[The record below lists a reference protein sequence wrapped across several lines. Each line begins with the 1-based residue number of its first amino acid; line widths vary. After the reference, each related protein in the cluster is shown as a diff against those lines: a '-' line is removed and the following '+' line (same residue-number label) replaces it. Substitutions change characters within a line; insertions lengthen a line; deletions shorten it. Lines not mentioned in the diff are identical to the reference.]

1 MNRLLAL
8 LAAALIAGCTSSSDV
23 ATQIVASDEPPGF
36 LVVATNPRFADS
48 ARPTEIKRGVAEDG
62 QSLKVTLLLANA
74 TNDAQRLNTRVEW
87 LDKDGAPIQGA
98 LPVARAATVPAL
110 GYTSVT
116 AVATHPKAAGFRIW
130 LTEPFAGATR

>member
-8 LAAALIAGCTSSSDV
+8 VAAALCAGCASSSDV
-23 ATQIVASDEPPGF
+23 ATQLVSSDEQPGFLIVASNRR
-36 LVVATNPRFADS
+36 LADS
-48 ARPTEIKRGVAEDG
+48 ARPTELRRGVAEDG
-62 QSLKVTLLLANA
+62 QSLKVTLLLANTTA
-74 TNDAQRLNTRVEW
+74 DAQRLNYRVEW

-110 GYTSVT
+110 GYASLT

-130 LTEPFAGATR
+130 LTEPLAGATR

>member
-8 LAAALIAGCTSSSDV
+8 LAAALCAACTSTSDV
-23 ATQIVASDEPPGF
+23 ATQIVASDEAPGF
-36 LVVATNPRFADS
+36 LVVATNRIFADS
-48 ARPTEIKRGVAEDG
+48 ARPTELKRGVAEDG
-62 QSLKVTLLLANA
+62 QSLKITLLLANA
-74 TNDAQRLNTRVEW
+74 TPDAQRLNYRVEW

-110 GYTSVT
+110 GYASLT
-116 AVATHPKAAGFRIW
+116 AVATHPKAASFRIT

>member
-8 LAAALIAGCTSSSDV
+8 LAAALVAGCVSSADV

-36 LVVATNPRFADS
+36 LVVASNRLLADS
-48 ARPTEIKRGVAEDG
+48 ARPTELKRGVAEDG
-62 QSLKVTLLLANA
+62 QSLKITLLLANA
-74 TNDAQRLNTRVEW
+74 TGDAQRLNYRVEW

-110 GYTSVT
+110 GYTSLT
-116 AVATHPKAAGFRIW
+116 AVATHPKAAGFRIS
-130 LTEPFAGATR
+130 LTEPFAGAAR